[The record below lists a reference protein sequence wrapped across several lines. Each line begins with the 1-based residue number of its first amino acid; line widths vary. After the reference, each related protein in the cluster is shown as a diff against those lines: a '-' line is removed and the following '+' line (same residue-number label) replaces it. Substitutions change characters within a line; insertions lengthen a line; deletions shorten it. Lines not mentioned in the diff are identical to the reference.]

1 MPCSGAGGD
10 MCGGEWR
17 VTVWAHKDAPV
28 ASNMPDVNVTAEDPG
43 TDFNSHALLAND
55 TQPVDATA
63 SEAISW
69 TGQPGPEPTPGVV
82 TESGVLV
89 TITQNSD
96 GQLQATAPA
105 ATGTTEMTGSASG
118 TDTGLVASIT
128 ETSTDPGSVATATE
142 PLATDSAASQDLPS
156 DAPTSVVTSTDA
168 TSITDAA
175 ANTVDP
181 AAAAVVTETASAS
194 TDSTF
199 MPFTTVFRPT
209 EYPDYVAAPDVT
221 VVVTDTAQAS
231 TETGQSSEVTEPTGA
246 ATHTTFSA
254 FTTQVI
260 KTNDQGETA
269 TAVMTITDPAQAS
282 SFSTATTT
290 ATETGQSS
298 EVTAQV
304 TTIPGTTG
312 VTTEEVQTTVSGG
325 ETDMVYIWTTTKT
338 VDQGPLTSTIGSA
351 ASTDPGAPA
360 PAATKR
366 GMSDAI
372 ESFVSNFAYAD
383 GAQATSSA

>member
-55 TQPVDATA
+55 TQPADAVTA
-63 SEAISW
+63 SEATSW
-69 TGQPGPEPTPGVV
+69 TGQPGPEPTQSVV

-128 ETSTDPGSVATATE
+128 ETSTDSGSVATATE
-142 PLATDSAASQDLPS
+142 PLATDSAASQYLLP

-181 AAAAVVTETASAS
+181 AAAAVVTETASAA
-194 TDSTF
+194 TD
-199 MPFTTVFRPT
+199 
-209 EYPDYVAAPDVT
+209 
-221 VVVTDTAQAS
+221 
-231 TETGQSSEVTEPTGA
+231 
-246 ATHTTFSA
+246 TTFSA
-254 FTTQVI
+254 FTTQVT

-290 ATETGQSS
+290 TETGQSS

-312 VTTEEVQTTVSGG
+312 VTTKVVQTTVSGG
-325 ETDMVYIWTTTKT
+325 ETDMVYVWTTTKT
-338 VDQGPLTSTIGSA
+338 VDQGPLTSTISSA